1 MRTTK
6 FIGLILFVLVAL
18 AFFSCAP
25 KSNVVGKWA
34 NIKDRGTIEF
44 REDGTFGGVD
54 NMGATFTGNYMIDND
69 NIRLEITH
77 SNIMR
82 EAIQPE
88 SSPQVI
94 NAKISVNEKEI
105 QFMFQGE
112 RGGEIE
118 IERYQRDN
126 Q

>member
-1 MRTTK
+1 MRK
-6 FIGLILFVLVAL
+6 IELIGLIILILVAL
-18 AFFSCAP
+18 ASFSCAP
-25 KSNVVGKWA
+25 KANVLGRWE
-34 NIKDRGTIEF
+34 NIEDQGIIEF
-44 REDGTFGGVD
+44 REDGTFLGVD

-105 QFMFQGE
+105 QFMFRSE